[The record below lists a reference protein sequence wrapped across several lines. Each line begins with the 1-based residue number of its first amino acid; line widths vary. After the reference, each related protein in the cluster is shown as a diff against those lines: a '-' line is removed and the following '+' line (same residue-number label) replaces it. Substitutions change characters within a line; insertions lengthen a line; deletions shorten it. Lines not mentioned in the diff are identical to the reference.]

1 MKKNN
6 CLLFIAVALIA
17 AFVLTFSTA
26 CKKEKVLF
34 EKEYAWKDAQ
44 WHNSDTLNFDFNIAD
59 TMALYDLVLTVK
71 HRTDYSFQN
80 IYTQISTKFP
90 SGERPKQLI
99 NVDLADNTGK
109 WNGEG
114 SGKTRTYDI
123 DIQQNAFFNQSGKY
137 TITLEQFMRTEALA
151 GVESVALRVVDK
163 EAKRDLEKE
172 KNGHKHGH
180 KKEKTQ

>member
-17 AFVLTFSTA
+17 AFSTA

-44 WHNSDTLNFDFNIAD
+44 WHNSDTLNFDFDIAD

-151 GVESVALRVVDK
+151 GVESIALRVVDK
-163 EAKRDLEKE
+163 EAKRDLETK
-172 KNGHKHGH
+172 KKGH
-180 KKEKTQ
+180 KKEAKQ